1 MKAERQI
8 KEWYAKQ
15 INENPDAFWGLMKLA
30 DKLGLKPKL
39 VTFLGFLMSL
49 VAAYFLA
56 KGSFIIGGPLI
67 LITGCFDVLDGA
79 LARFQ
84 KQLTKSTIFFDGVID
99 RLSDAAFLIGLM
111 FFCFQEKSYYCL
123 SLVVVTLVA
132 SFLVSYIKGRA
143 EALGICLDIGVFTRP
158 IVITVLGFGLI
169 VSVFWHPVFYI
180 VIWTLAVGTFL
191 TALHRLIIGL
201 KELN

>member
-8 KEWYAKQ
+8 KEWYEKQ
-15 INENPDAFWGLMKLA
+15 INENPNAFLGLIKLA
-30 DKLGLKPKL
+30 DKIGLKPKL
-39 VTFLGFLMSL
+39 VTFLGFLMSM

-67 LITGCFDVLDGA
+67 LITGSFDVLDGA

-99 RLSDAAFLIGLM
+99 RLSDAALLIGLM
-111 FFCFQEKSYYCL
+111 LFCFQEKSYYCL
-123 SLVVVTLVA
+123 SLVVVILVA

-143 EALGICLDIGVFTRP
+143 ETLGVSIDIGVFTRP
-158 IVITVLGFGLI
+158 TVITVLGFGII
-169 VSVFWHPVFYI
+169 VSAFCHTFFYI
-180 VIWTLAVGTFL
+180 VIWTLAVGTVL

-201 KELN
+201 KKLN